1 MGFHEDHTGQGA
13 RRSIL
18 EETVERMD
26 ERRHALERPE
36 RQERDARVVVAD
48 RYSGRAEAID
58 DRLGAEDP
66 HRRPRGVVLASLGL
80 RGQKVLAGWGGGG
93 AQARAATIRERETG
107 RQ

>member
-80 RGQKVLAGWGGGG
+80 RGQKVLAAGGTWA
-93 AQARAATIRERETG
+93 AQRRGPTLEEREDE
-107 RQ
+107 RE